1 MASSDDIQP
10 FNISVPEEQL
20 HELSAKLEI
29 ARLPDELDLPAGQEW
44 DWGIPLSVLKP
55 VIEYWRTQYDWRAI
69 ENKINQTLPQFITH
83 VDSLEHGPQE
93 VHFVHKRSRN
103 PEATPLIFVHG
114 WPGNFLEVSKIIDEL
129 TDPKD
134 SKQPA
139 FHVVAPSLPG
149 YVFSQR
155 ASAPGMDA
163 KATAFVFDRLMKKL
177 GYKRYL
183 AQGGDWGALVC
194 RAFALYHQDTCLGT
208 HLNML
213 VAGLPS
219 FLKNP
224 WASAKTMLGF
234 AGLPGGISADE
245 VNALKKAETF
255 MKNGLGYYQVQST
268 RPQTL
273 AFSLTDSPVGLLAW
287 IGEKLYSWTDNYP
300 WTPEELITWTMLYWI
315 NGPAGGLRYYKENGI
330 HSRSRS
336 GMEIRTKW
344 SPVPLGFSNF
354 PGEMY
359 RPPSEWVGACQ
370 NLVYYKA
377 HGRGGHFAAW
387 EVPELLIDDTRKFAS
402 IVMSKGAPLQAPGY
416 PYSSLVAVVS
426 AIVCA
431 SLLLPRI
438 APSITGGRT

>member
-1 MASSDDIQP
+1 
-10 FNISVPEEQL
+10 
-20 HELSAKLEI
+20 
-29 ARLPDELDLPAGQEW
+29 
-44 DWGIPLSVLKP
+44 
-55 VIEYWRTQYDWRAI
+55 
-69 ENKINQTLPQFITH
+69 
-83 VDSLEHGPQE
+83 
-93 VHFVHKRSRN
+93 
-103 PEATPLIFVHG
+103 
-114 WPGNFLEVSKIIDEL
+114 
-129 TDPKD
+129 
-134 SKQPA
+134 
-139 FHVVAPSLPG
+139 
-149 YVFSQR
+149 
-155 ASAPGMDA
+155 
-163 KATAFVFDRLMKKL
+163 MKKL

-315 NGPAGGLRYYKENGI
+315 NGA
-330 HSRSRS
+330 
-336 GMEIRTKW
+336 
-344 SPVPLGFSNF
+344 
-354 PGEMY
+354 
-359 RPPSEWVGACQ
+359 
-370 NLVYYKA
+370 
-377 HGRGGHFAAW
+377 
-387 EVPELLIDDTRKFAS
+387 
-402 IVMSKGAPLQAPGY
+402 
-416 PYSSLVAVVS
+416 
-426 AIVCA
+426 
-431 SLLLPRI
+431 
-438 APSITGGRT
+438 

>member
-10 FNISVPEEQL
+10 FSISVSQEQL
-20 HELSAKLEI
+20 HQLSARLEV

-44 DWGIPLSVLKP
+44 DWGIPLTILKP
-55 VIEYWRTQYDWRAI
+55 VLEYWRTQYDWRAA
-69 ENKINQTLPQFITH
+69 ENKINQTLPQFTTH

-103 PEATPLIFVHG
+103 PGATPLVFVHG
-114 WPGNFLEVSKIIDEL
+114 WPGNFLEVAWGSALKIRNGLLSPPLCSVIL
-129 TDPKD
+129 ADPKD
-134 SKQPA
+134 PKQPS
-139 FHVVAPSLPG
+139 FHVVAPSSVLFLFLLLNPALNPIHRLPG

-163 KATAFVFDRLMKKL
+163 KATAFMFDKLMGKL
-177 GYKRYL
+177 GYKHYL

-213 VAGLPS
+213 IAGLPS
-219 FLKNP
+219 FFKNP

-234 AGLPGGISADE
+234 AGLPGGISVDE
-245 VNALKKAETF
+245 VNALKEAQTF
-255 MKNGLGYYQVQST
+255 VENGLAYYQLQST

-287 IGEKLYSWTDNYP
+287 ISEKLYSWSDNYP

-315 NGPAGGLRYYKENGI
+315 NGPAGGLRYYKENGMG
-330 HSRSRS
+330 SRSHF
-336 GMEIRTKW
+336 GVEIRTKW
-344 SPVPLGFSNF
+344 SPVPLGFSRF

-359 RPPSEWVGACQ
+359 RPPFEWVGACQ
-370 NLVYYKA
+370 NLVYFKA
-377 HGRGGHFAAW
+377 HNKGGHFAAW
-387 EVPELLIDDTRKFAS
+387 EV
-402 IVMSKGAPLQAPGY
+402 
-416 PYSSLVAVVS
+416 
-426 AIVCA
+426 
-431 SLLLPRI
+431 
-438 APSITGGRT
+438 